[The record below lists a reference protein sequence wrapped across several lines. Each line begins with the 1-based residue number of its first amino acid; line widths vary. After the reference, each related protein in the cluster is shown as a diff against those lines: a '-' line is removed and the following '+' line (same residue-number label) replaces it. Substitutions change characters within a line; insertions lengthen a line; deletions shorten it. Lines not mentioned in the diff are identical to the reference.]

1 VQHGSHRGGAQTHG
15 SHACLELDYPMVERA
30 ERGAV
35 VGVGG
40 GGGGGGGSWRVGS
53 RGGVS
58 SVDVPPGTIVIS
70 T

>member
-1 VQHGSHRGGAQTHG
+1 
-15 SHACLELDYPMVERA
+15 MVERA